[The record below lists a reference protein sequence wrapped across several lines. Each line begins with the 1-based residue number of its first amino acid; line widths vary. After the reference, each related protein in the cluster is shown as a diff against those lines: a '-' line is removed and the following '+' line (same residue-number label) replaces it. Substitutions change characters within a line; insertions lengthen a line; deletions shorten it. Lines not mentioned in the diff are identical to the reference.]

1 MSTRRFQIVPTC
13 LLVGLTACGGG
24 SGGGPS
30 GPSGPNYSV
39 TATVFYDQN
48 ANGQLDGNEAVRL
61 PQVEVVVGSASG
73 RSAAGTGQAVVSGVA
88 PGAQQVA
95 IRTESL
101 PVFFVPASPIP
112 VQVPEST
119 GEVRFPV
126 MLPIG
131 ANNPNVYLAF
141 GDSLTSGEGSSD
153 GNGYRMRL
161 QSLLA
166 GHLGRAEVVSNTRD
180 GTFSSQGA
188 ERIPGRLNFYKPA
201 YNLILYGTNDW
212 NDQSCQNSPPASC
225 FTIDSLRTIVAET
238 RLFRVLPVLGTLPP
252 VNPARNASRNVYIDQ
267 MNVLIKNLA
276 REQGALVADLN
287 AEFKAQG
294 GDLSRYFVDDVH
306 MNDSGYDVMARAWL
320 KYLTQPRSAAT
331 SSVPGGVGSP

>member
-1 MSTRRFQIVPTC
+1 MTTRRASSVTTG
-13 LLVGLTACGGG
+13 LLLGLTACGGG
-24 SGGGPS
+24 SGGGPG
-30 GPSGPNYSV
+30 GPSGPSYSV
-39 TATVFYDQN
+39 TTTVFYDQN
-48 ANGQLDGNEAVRL
+48 ANGVLDANEAVRL
-61 PQVEVVVGSASG
+61 PQVEVVVGSVSG
-73 RSAAGTGQAVVSGVA
+73 RSATGGQAVVTGVP

-101 PVFFVPASPIP
+101 PVFYVPSAPLS
-112 VQVPEST
+112 VQVPEATS
-119 GEVRFPV
+119 GEIRFPV

-153 GNGYRMRL
+153 GNGYRIRL

-166 GHLGRAEVVSNTRD
+166 AHLGRAEVVSNTRD

-212 NDQSCQNSPPASC
+212 NDQSCQSAPPASC

-238 RLFRVLPVLGTLPP
+238 KVFRVLPVLGTLPP

-294 GDLSRYFVDDVH
+294 GDLSRFFVDDVH
-306 MNDSGYDVMARAWL
+306 FNDSGYDVMARAWL
-320 KYLTQPRSAAT
+320 KYLTQARSAAAT
-331 SSVPGGVGSP
+331 SVPD

>member
-1 MSTRRFQIVPTC
+1 MMTRRSRLVPTC

-24 SGGGPS
+24 SGGGPG
-30 GPSGPNYSV
+30 GPSGPSYSV

-48 ANGQLDGNEAVRL
+48 SNGQLEGNEAVRL
-61 PQVEVVVGSASG
+61 PQVEVVVGSVSG
-73 RSAAGTGQAVVSGVA
+73 RSATGGQAVVTGVA

-101 PVFFVPASPIP
+101 PAFYVPSTPIS
-112 VQVPEST
+112 VQVPEAS

-131 ANNPNVYLAF
+131 TNNPNVYLAF

-153 GNGYRMRL
+153 GNGYRVRL
-161 QSLLA
+161 QTLLA
-166 GHLGRAEVVSNTRD
+166 AHLGRAEVVSNTRD

-201 YNLILYGTNDW
+201 YTLILYGTNDW
-212 NDQSCQNSPPASC
+212 NDQSCQSTPPASC
-225 FTIDSLRTIVAET
+225 FTIDSLRTIVTET
-238 RLFRVLPVLGTLPP
+238 KFFRALPVLGTIPP
-252 VNPARNASRNVYIDQ
+252 VNPSRNASRNVYIDQ

-306 MNDSGYDVMARAWL
+306 FNDAGYDVMARGWL
-320 KYLTQPRSAAT
+320 KYLTQARSAAV
-331 SSVPGGVGSP
+331 SSVPD